1 MSGYLEAIR
10 WALRL
15 FPAAAAVLTAAYVG
29 YSRRRYGSVQVLR
42 LMVANSFLLYLLCVY
57 CLVILPLPTAQVM
70 MCFITVTG

>member
-42 LMVANSFLLYLLCVY
+42 LMVANSYYNKFGQEHRAASPVFF
-57 CLVILPLPTAQVM
+57 PSRA
-70 MCFITVTG
+70 